1 MMFCLLNNDLDVI
14 IGEHNIEHVQNK
26 KVLGIIIHDQ
36 LKWDKHN
43 DEQCKTNINVWTIS
57 KSIALLKRAWKF
69 VPKETIIT
77 MYNALVLPH
86 FNYCSTIW
94 HDGNKNHMLNIV

>member
-1 MMFCLLNNDLDVI
+1 MFCLLNNDLDVI

-43 DEQCKTNINVWTIS
+43 DEQCKTNINV
-57 KSIALLKRAWKF
+57 
-69 VPKETIIT
+69 
-77 MYNALVLPH
+77 
-86 FNYCSTIW
+86 
-94 HDGNKNHMLNIV
+94 